1 MPKLNSAA
9 MLYAAKKNDY
19 ERVKLLFRYLHLC
32 SNAADS
38 SFSTC
43 TQKADGKQIC
53 LFDVGNEHSRQ
64 VCFVTGTATAWKGL
78 KR

>member
-19 ERVKLLFRYLHLC
+19 ERVKLLFRYLNLC

-38 SFSTC
+38 GFSPC
-43 TQKADGKQIC
+43 TPKGEEKQI
-53 LFDVGNEHSRQ
+53 FDVDIFGGQE
-64 VCFVTGTATAWKGL
+64 CFVPGTATAWKGL